1 MRKRSGKIKLI
12 ISLFT
17 FALIFVLSST
27 CVRADMGP
35 KPSIT
40 LTVINEGDSGNYYV
54 ALLEKRDGVLD
65 EESKLKLDKE
75 VNEENV
81 EEYLKAFRYDGW
93 CFHKTPV
100 GGYLFEKN
108 EDGIYDFIYMVPNPF
123 RVVLIDQYGN
133 VHVSKVMTKKEYNA
147 DCIYDVKTGDV
158 SEQYEDKVA
167 KRIVYIAVCYIF
179 TLITEFVILLVFGY
193 PLIKKNILSFF
204 IVNTITNLT
213 YSSALMSLMPGG
225 LAILFLFFIA
235 EIIIVIV
242 EAIVYI
248 LTLVNKEGEH
258 PRLRSFFYAVT
269 ANIVSAVMGVFVFFY
284 YLWLIR

>member
-40 LTVINEGDSGNYYV
+40 LTVTNAEEYGDYYV

-65 EESKLKLDKE
+65 ENSKLKLDKE

-123 RVVLIDQYGN
+123 RVVLIDRDGN
-133 VHVSKVMTKKEYNA
+133 VHVSDEITKKEYNA
-147 DCIYDVKTGDV
+147 KCTYDVMSGEVTEQSGD
-158 SEQYEDKVA
+158 KA
-167 KRIVYIAVCYIF
+167 KGRIGYIAICYIF
-179 TLITEFVILLVFGY
+179 TLIIEFVFLLIFGY
-193 PLIKKNILSFF
+193 PLIKKNVISFIIANTLTNLIYSCFLISGPISLPVLFLSF
-204 IVNTITNLT
+204 VLE
-213 YSSALMSLMPGG
+213 
-225 LAILFLFFIA
+225 IL
-235 EIIIVIV
+235 IIII
-242 EAIVYI
+242 EAVVYI
-248 LTLVNKEGEH
+248 IVLENREGKH
-258 PRLRSFFYAVT
+258 PRIRSFFYALT
-269 ANIVSAVMGVFVFFY
+269 ANIVSSFMSIIVLFL
-284 YLWLIR
+284 YLWIAR